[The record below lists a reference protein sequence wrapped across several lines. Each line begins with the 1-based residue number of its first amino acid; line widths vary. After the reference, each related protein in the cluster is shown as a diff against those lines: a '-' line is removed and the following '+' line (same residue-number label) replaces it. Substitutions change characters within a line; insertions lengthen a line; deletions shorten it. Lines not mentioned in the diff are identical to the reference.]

1 MELFLQANA
10 VADGRKVAVFLTLI
24 GPKTYGL
31 LRNLVAPEKPSEK
44 TLEILQRKLHV
55 CVLRAKAF
63 GNSRTFQVSGKT
75 PASN

>member
-44 TLEILQRKLHV
+44 TLEVVQRGSEKECKETV
-55 CVLRAKAF
+55 RANAKRVR
-63 GNSRTFQVSGKT
+63 NRS
-75 PASN
+75 